1 MHIDFVNVRYFI
13 GVIQNMKKDKILF
26 CLILII
32 FILIPVIIYFSPLLF
47 KYKFF
52 LLTIIGLVIY
62 FVLRIVGVSNE
73 TLGIS
78 KKNTLK
84 SLKRNIPIIVIFI
97 IMIFIVKLMGIDRFI
112 PNESFL
118 FYIFYIFVSCPI
130 QEFLY
135 RGLFGYFNQELIKNE
150 LIVLFLSSFCYS
162 FVHIIYKD
170 VFTCILTFAMGMIW
184 YQLYKKD
191 KNLIGVSLS
200 HIVLGI
206 LTISLGIIN

>member
-78 KKNTLK
+78 KK
-84 SLKRNIPIIVIFI
+84 
-97 IMIFIVKLMGIDRFI
+97 
-112 PNESFL
+112 
-118 FYIFYIFVSCPI
+118 
-130 QEFLY
+130 
-135 RGLFGYFNQELIKNE
+135 
-150 LIVLFLSSFCYS
+150 
-162 FVHIIYKD
+162 
-170 VFTCILTFAMGMIW
+170 IL
-184 YQLYKKD
+184 
-191 KNLIGVSLS
+191 
-200 HIVLGI
+200 
-206 LTISLGIIN
+206 

>member
-1 MHIDFVNVRYFI
+1 MYDII

-52 LLTIIGLVIY
+52 LLTIIVLVIY

-78 KKNTLK
+78 KNNTLK

-170 VFTCILTFAMGMIW
+170 AFTCILTFAMGMIW